1 MKKKLIIVGLITCF
15 LGIGTIYA
23 CVCTQNGHNFNY
35 PNCTQNGYHEH
46 YNENGTYHCPVSGCE
61 ITSYHTHG
69 NNAYNSN
76 NYNNNNNTINNTNNN
91 TNTTT
96 ETYGHHGNGHHR
108 NSCHH
113 N

>member
-1 MKKKLIIVGLITCF
+1 MKKKLIIVAIATCF

-23 CVCTQNGHNFNY
+23 CVCREDGHNCNY
-35 PNCTQNGYHEH
+35 PNCTQNSYHEH

-61 ITSYHTHG
+61 ITSHHTHG
-69 NNAYNSN
+69 N
-76 NYNNNNNTINNTNNN
+76 NYNNNNNATNNTNNN
-91 TNTTT
+91 VNTNTA
-96 ETYGHHGNGHHR
+96 TYGHHGNGHHR